1 MRPYEIK
8 AQRGRE
14 VALDTP
20 DFLEQARQMLSR
32 GIPVAMRMSG
42 SSMRPTIEDGDIVT
56 IKPMDENPIKPGDII
71 LYQTRFDTAVI
82 HRVVRIDRG
91 TSERV
96 VITRADSSNQPDIP
110 APLHRVLGRVNL
122 VERGGEPIKMNRPRR
137 RFMEW
142 IESRLNRL
150 KFWGKR

>member
-1 MRPYEIK
+1 IK

-14 VALDTP
+14 VALETP

-42 SSMRPTIEDGDIVT
+42 SSMRPTIEDGDMVT
-56 IKPMDENPIKPGDII
+56 IKPIDENSIKPGDII

-82 HRVVRIDRG
+82 HRVVRIDRQS
-91 TSERV
+91 SERV

-110 APLHRVLGRVNL
+110 VALHRVLGRVNL
-122 VERGGEPIKMNRPRR
+122 IERGGEPIKMSRPRS
-137 RFMEW
+137 RFKQW
-142 IESRLNRL
+142 LQARLSRL
-150 KFWGKR
+150 KSWVKR

>member
-14 VALDTP
+14 VALETP

-42 SSMRPTIEDGDIVT
+42 SSMRPTIEDGDMVT
-56 IKPMDENPIKPGDII
+56 IKPIDENPIKPGDII

-82 HRVVRIDRG
+82 HRVVRIDRQS
-91 TSERV
+91 SERV

-110 APLHRVLGRVNL
+110 VALHRVLGRVNL
-122 VERGGEPIKMNRPRR
+122 IERGGEPVKIGRPRR
-137 RFMEW
+137 RFKQW
-142 IESRLNRL
+142 LQARLSRFKAWL
-150 KFWGKR
+150 KR

>member
-14 VALDTP
+14 VALETP

-42 SSMRPTIEDGDIVT
+42 SSMRPTIEDGDMVT
-56 IKPMDENPIKPGDII
+56 IRPIDENPIKPGDII

-82 HRVVRIDRG
+82 HRVVRIDRQS
-91 TSERV
+91 SERV

-110 APLHRVLGRVNL
+110 VALHRVLGRVNL
-122 VERGGEPIKMNRPRR
+122 IERGGEPIKMSRPRR
-137 RFMEW
+137 RFKQW
-142 IESRLNRL
+142 LQTRLSRLKSWL
-150 KFWGKR
+150 KR

>member
-14 VALDTP
+14 VALETP

-32 GIPVAMRMSG
+32 GIPVSMRMSG
-42 SSMRPTIEDGDIVT
+42 SSMRPIIEDGDMVT
-56 IKPMDENPIKPGDII
+56 IKPLDENPIKPGDII

-82 HRVVRIDRG
+82 HRVVRVDRAA
-91 TSERV
+91 SERM

-110 APLHRVLGRVNL
+110 VALHRVLGRVNL

-137 RFMEW
+137 RFREW
-142 IESRLNRL
+142 LQTRLNRF
-150 KFWGKR
+150 KFWINK